1 PEQYRQAHAMGL
13 RKYCETGHGPVLRQ
27 RLELEALHRDGHS
40 FPIEFAITPVHQ
52 GDEKTFCAFVR
63 DITERTRHEQELRRA
78 IEQAEAASR
87 IKSEFLANM
96 SHEIRTPLNGILG
109 FTELLIRDAD
119 RGDERE
125 RRDYVETIRTSG
137 QHLLALI
144 NDVLDLSKIEAGQ
157 MQIECTRFSPHQII
171 AEVASVLRVRAN
183 EKGILLDYRW
193 DGAIPETIES
203 DPCRLR
209 QLLMNLVGNA
219 VKFTEQGSV
228 MIVASVATGQGTAEL
243 VLEVRDTG
251 IGISAEQL
259 DGIFKPFVQADSS
272 VTRKFGGTGLGLAIS
287 KNIAEALSGTLTV
300 RSEPGLGSI
309 FVVAIS
315 AGDLQGVPMLDVPST
330 ARTGDYVDSRGSHA
344 DLQGVRVLLAD
355 DGETNRKLIH
365 LFLARHGA
373 EVLSVENGD
382 LACRVAATQ
391 EFDVVLMDMQMPV
404 LDGYA
409 AARALRSQGFTG
421 PIIALTAHAMKGD
434 REKCEQAGCS
444 GYLSKPVNVD
454 KLVQLVHA
462 ATSASKR
469 PKLSAVSTTAIAARG
484 ERSGAG
490 ATIHSNLPTD
500 DDQIREIVA
509 EFAATIPA
517 RLDAIE
523 QALAESDFAALA
535 TLAHGLKGAGGTAG
549 FPSLAELSE
558 DLEGVI
564 TRRECEEAAMVID
577 QLRTIQA
584 RIVV

>member
-1 PEQYRQAHAMGL
+1 
-13 RKYCETGHGPVLRQ
+13 
-27 RLELEALHRDGHS
+27 
-40 FPIEFAITPVHQ
+40 
-52 GDEKTFCAFVR
+52 
-63 DITERTRHEQELRRA
+63 
-78 IEQAEAASR
+78 
-87 IKSEFLANM
+87 
-96 SHEIRTPLNGILG
+96 
-109 FTELLIRDAD
+109 
-119 RGDERE
+119 
-125 RRDYVETIRTSG
+125 
-137 QHLLALI
+137 
-144 NDVLDLSKIEAGQ
+144 
-157 MQIECTRFSPHQII
+157 
-171 AEVASVLRVRAN
+171 
-183 EKGILLDYRW
+183 
-193 DGAIPETIES
+193 
-203 DPCRLR
+203 
-209 QLLMNLVGNA
+209 MNLVGNA

-228 MIVASVATGQGTAEL
+228 MIVASVATRQDAAEL

-251 IGISAEQL
+251 IGISADQL

-287 KNIAEALSGTLTV
+287 KNIAEALGGTLTV
-300 RSEPGLGSI
+300 RSDPGRGSTFI
-309 FVVAIS
+309 ATAH
-315 AGDLQGVPMLDVPST
+315 AGDLRGVPMLDVPGA
-330 ARTGDYVDSRGSHA
+330 ARTGDYVDSRSSHA

-355 DGETNRKLIH
+355 DGETNRKLIQ

-382 LACRVAATQ
+382 LACRVAATH

-409 AARALRSQGFTG
+409 AARALRGQGFTG

-462 ATSASKR
+462 STSGAKR
-469 PKLSAVSTTAIAARG
+469 A
-484 ERSGAG
+484 ERSAPSALAAPLRTENGGIGA
-490 ATIHSNLPTD
+490 AIRSNLPTD

-523 QALAESDFAALA
+523 QALAESDFTTLA

-549 FPSLAELSE
+549 FPVLAELST

-564 TRRECEEAAMVID
+564 TRRESEEAATVID
-577 QLRTIQA
+577 QLRTIQT